1 MTATSEKN
9 TSSKEAQSIVRKI
22 VVKKITKEKSLT
34 CKKQQ
39 ANIGVLENTEGIY
52 LLIRGE

>member
-52 LLIRGE
+52 LLIRGD